1 MQVIYPSDHTRH
13 HPLYNMIAGWKY
25 HHAVVPECVAGLRA
39 VPAAARTEQGVLRG
53 FCGRTSVSLI
63 SSATSVNSRHKS
75 SPFLGETAVRYPS
88 VRLYRPSGQ
97 TFIRNIHR
105 SRRNRQATE
114 NKKMA
119 DGAASGARCSGLR
132 CFMFAVKGCFF
143 VKISRLIHL
152 FYISTKENCDTV
164 NARYTVKRKKL
175 VKIPGVVL
183 LR

>member
-13 HPLYNMIAGWKY
+13 HPLSKMIAGWMY
-25 HHAVVPECVAGLRA
+25 HHHAAPECVAGLRA
-39 VPAAARTEQGVLRG
+39 VPAAVRPEPGLRCG
-53 FCGRTSVSLI
+53 FCGQTSVSLI
-63 SSATSVNSRHKS
+63 SSATSVNSRHSS

-88 VRLYRPSGQ
+88 VRLYRHSGQ
-97 TFIRNIHR
+97 TFIRKTQR
-105 SRRNRQATE
+105 ERRNRQATE

-119 DGAASGARCSGLR
+119 EGAASGARCSGLP
-132 CFMFAVKGCFF
+132 CFMFAIKGCFF

-152 FYISTKENCDTV
+152 FYISAKENCYTV